1 MPPKT
6 FFTLFLVLALMG
18 STSFAKKHHRSDAQA
33 LQTIL
38 EISPMSVTVDAGKDV
53 QESYT
58 ITGTT
63 TATLNGLPVKP
74 EDLRA
79 GMVTSIVLASD
90 DRTVEALH
98 AQDAPRTTKKPS
110 KPHDNVNLNV
120 GLSR

>member
-1 MPPKT
+1 MTPRNL
-6 FFTLFLVLALMG
+6 FTLVLLFALLG
-18 STSFAKKHHRSDAQA
+18 GTSFAKKHHRSDAQA

-58 ITGTT
+58 ITGAT

-90 DRTVEALH
+90 DQTVESLH
-98 AQDAPRTTKKPS
+98 AQDAPRTIRKP
-110 KPHDNVNLNV
+110 KPPTDNVNVNV
-120 GLSR
+120 NLK